1 MRRRSFL
8 KAVLAITSAAPL
20 AMCGAPAYTKI
31 PEFDQLCGWQKEFVA
46 AVCEG
51 RPIQFHTP
59 IRAGKSF
66 VVQWLVNHPE
76 ANPLHMLVF
85 ERQMIVASVPGV
97 ANYPMGWSAE
107 RRLVTLEQLFR
118 DVKPSGS
125 RILSQH
131 YDQQR
136 THPDRS

>member
-1 MRRRSFL
+1 MNRRNFL
-8 KAVLAITSAAPL
+8 KAVLAITATAPL
-20 AMCGAPAYTKI
+20 AMCGGPAYTKI

-59 IRAGKSF
+59 MRAGKSF
-66 VVQWLVNHPE
+66 VVQWLRDHPE

-85 ERQMIVASVPGV
+85 ERQHGVSSVPGV

-125 RILSQH
+125 RTPFRRSYLPRTPR
-131 YDQQR
+131 DQ
-136 THPDRS
+136 S